1 MVKDMCDSAEGQRD
15 TRGSR
20 RGKGMVTKVRRY
32 IDAHVHITQATA
44 LGTKNERFGTEV
56 MPYGYLKMGNE
67 GFYTMPPYVHDSQF
81 TEDTLVKLLDVYG
94 VEKAVI
100 LQSLMSPQNEAVAR
114 AVEKYP
120 ERLAGAMIVEPVDD
134 WEEQMQ
140 YWRDRGL
147 RAIKFEM
154 RAYTNPAAYPDISYM
169 DPRMLKF
176 FENAQ
181 RLGLTVTI
189 DPAPVDFPVYDP
201 EKLCEAVRR
210 FPDLHF
216 VLCHM
221 GYPRPVDTPELERKW
236 EQMLSVAALPNC
248 FLDVS
253 AMPDFFDKEG
263 WPYPTALRL
272 LRKAKEVAGAEKLI
286 WGTDISGTLNRA
298 TYSQMIEMFYRADCL
313 NEEELDGLFYRN
325 AVRAYR
331 L

>member
-1 MVKDMCDSAEGQRD
+1 
-15 TRGSR
+15 
-20 RGKGMVTKVRRY
+20 MVTEVRRY
-32 IDAHVHITQATA
+32 IDAHVHITPASA
-44 LGTKNERFGTEV
+44 LGTGNERFGTEV
-56 MPYGYLKMGNE
+56 MPYGYLKMGDE
-67 GFYTMPPYVHDSQF
+67 GFYTMPPYIHDSQF
-81 TEDTLVKLLDVYG
+81 TEDTLVKLMDVHG

-134 WEEQMQ
+134 WEDQMK

-147 RAIKFEM
+147 HAVKFEM

-169 DPRMLKF
+169 DPRMLKI

-201 EKLCEAVRR
+201 EKLYEAVRR

-236 EQMLSVAALPNC
+236 EQMLGVAALPNC

-263 WPYPTALRL
+263 WPYPTALGL
-272 LRKAKEVAGAEKLI
+272 LRKAKETVGAEKLI

-313 NEEELDGLFYRN
+313 NEEELDGLFCRN